1 MNRFVKSLLR
11 ILICVPVE
19 GAGHNDLIGILGLC
33 EYKKFLLG
41 VAGWSLPKKMMADKR
56 SAQCLQ
62 ADA

>member
-19 GAGHNDLIGILGLC
+19 GSDHNDLIGILGLC

-41 VAGWSLPKKMMADKR
+41 VAGALTSDE
-56 SAQCLQ
+56 
-62 ADA
+62 

>member
-41 VAGWSLPKKMMADKR
+41 VAGALTSDE
-56 SAQCLQ
+56 
-62 ADA
+62 